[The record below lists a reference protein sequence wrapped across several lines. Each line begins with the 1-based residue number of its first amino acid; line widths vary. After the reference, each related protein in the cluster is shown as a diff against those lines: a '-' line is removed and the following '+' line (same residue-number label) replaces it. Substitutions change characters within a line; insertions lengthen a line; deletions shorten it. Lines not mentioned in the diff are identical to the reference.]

1 MMIAINT
8 DNHIEGKERMN
19 AYFESVINDS
29 LKRYED
35 RISRLDVKL
44 SDENS
49 GAKKSED
56 DKRCTI
62 TAHVTGLKDV
72 AVTNHADTVEKA
84 ITGAVSK
91 LKNALEHAIGKVQS
105 H

>member
-1 MMIAINT
+1 MLIAINT
-8 DNHIEGKERMN
+8 DNHIEGKERTN
-19 AYFESVINDS
+19 AYFETLISDS

-56 DKRCTI
+56 DKRCVI

-72 AVTNHADTVEKA
+72 AVTNNADTIEKA
-84 ITGAVSK
+84 ISGAVSK
-91 LKNALEHAIGKVQS
+91 LKSALEHAIGKVQS